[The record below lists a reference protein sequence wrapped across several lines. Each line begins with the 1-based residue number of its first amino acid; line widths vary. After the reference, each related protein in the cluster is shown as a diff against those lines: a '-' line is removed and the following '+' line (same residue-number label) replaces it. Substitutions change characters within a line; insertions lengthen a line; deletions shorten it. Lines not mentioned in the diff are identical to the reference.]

1 MAESRRTFL
10 KQSAA
15 SVAVVSLPGCAP
27 MSAESPDAL
36 LPATLRAVGEAM
48 LPEELGADG
57 RERAVAAFE
66 LWSEGLEPVAEMA
79 HPYLVPETVYTGPD
93 PRPGWAAQLRGLDI
107 ESRKRFGASF
117 GEVGV
122 PERRSVLE
130 PHVRRAGPDL
140 GRPGNAA
147 HVALALAAHFF
158 ASPIATD
165 ICYGR
170 AIAKQQCRGLAAA
183 GDEPAP
189 LAGNEPAPMPGVAS

>member
-15 SVAVVSLPGCAP
+15 TVAAVSLPSCAP
-27 MSAESPDAL
+27 SSAESPDTLA
-36 LPATLRAVGEAM
+36 PAALRAVGEAV
-48 LPEELGADG
+48 LPEELGEDG
-57 RERAVAAFE
+57 RERVVAAFE
-66 LWSEGLEPVAEMA
+66 LWAEGIEPVAEMA
-79 HPYLVPETVYTGPD
+79 HPYLVPETVYTGAD
-93 PRPGWAAQLRGLDI
+93 PRPGWGAQLRALDI

-122 PERRSVLE
+122 PDRRTLLTR
-130 PHVRRAGPDL
+130 HMRAAGAAF
-140 GRPGNAA
+140 GRPENAGHIA
-147 HVALALAAHFF
+147 VALAAHFF

-170 AIAKQQCRGLAAA
+170 AIAKQQCRGLAGA

-189 LAGNEPAPMPGVAS
+189 LPGVAS

>member
-15 SVAVVSLPGCAP
+15 TVAAVSLPGCAP
-27 MSAESPDAL
+27 TAAKSPDAL
-36 LPATLRAVGEAM
+36 AAATLRAVAEAV

-57 RERAVAAFE
+57 RARAVAAFE

-93 PRPGWAAQLRGLDI
+93 PRPGWAAQLNGLDI
-107 ESRKRFGASF
+107 ESGKRFGAAFS
-117 GEVGV
+117 EIGV
-122 PERRSVLE
+122 PERRGILE
-130 PHVRRAGPDL
+130 RHAREAGADL

-147 HVALALAAHFF
+147 HIAVALAAHFF

-170 AIAKQQCRGLAAA
+170 AIAKQQCRGLAGA

-189 LAGNEPAPMPGVAS
+189 LPVVAS

>member
-15 SVAVVSLPGCAP
+15 TIAVVSLPGCAP
-27 MSAESPDAL
+27 GAPESPHAL
-36 LPATLRAVGEAM
+36 VSATLRAVGEAM

-66 LWSEGLEPVAEMA
+66 LWAAGIEPVAEMA
-79 HPYLVPETVYTGPD
+79 HPYLVPETVYTRPD
-93 PRPGWAAQLRGLDI
+93 PRPGWAAQLQALDI
-107 ESRKRFGASF
+107 ESGKRFGASF
-117 GEVGV
+117 GELGV
-122 PERRSVLE
+122 PERRSILE

-140 GRPGNAA
+140 GRPTNAGHIA
-147 HVALALAAHFF
+147 VALAAHFF

-165 ICYGR
+165 LCYGR
-170 AIAKQQCRGLAAA
+170 SIAKQQCLGLAGA

-189 LAGNEPAPMPGVAS
+189 LPGVAS

>member
-15 SVAVVSLPGCAP
+15 AVAAASLPGCAP
-27 MSAESPDAL
+27 TEAERPNAL
-36 LPATLRAVGEAM
+36 AAATLRAVGETI
-48 LPEELGADG
+48 LPDELGVDG
-57 RERAVAAFE
+57 RERAAAAFE

-93 PRPGWAAQLRGLDI
+93 PRPGWAAQLSGLDI
-107 ESRKRFGASF
+107 ESGKRFGASF

-122 PERRSVLE
+122 PERRSILE
-130 PHVRRAGPDL
+130 RHMRRAGPDF
-140 GRPGNAA
+140 GRPENAA
-147 HVALALAAHFF
+147 HVAVALAAHFY
-158 ASPIATD
+158 ASPVATD

-170 AIAKQQCRGLAAA
+170 AIAKQQCRGLAGA

-189 LAGNEPAPMPGVAS
+189 LPGVAS

>member
-15 SVAVVSLPGCAP
+15 SVAAASLAGCAP
-27 MSAESPDAL
+27 SAPEPNDAL
-36 LPATLRAVGEAM
+36 APATLRAVGEAI
-48 LPEELGADG
+48 LPEELGEDG

-66 LWSEGLEPVAEMA
+66 LWSEGLDPVAEMA

-93 PRPGWAAQLRGLDI
+93 PRPGWVAQLRGLDV
-107 ESRKRFGASF
+107 ESGKRFGASF

-122 PERRSVLE
+122 PERRRILE
-130 PHVRRAGPDL
+130 PHVRRAGADL
-140 GRPGNAA
+140 GRPANAG
-147 HVALALAAHFF
+147 HVALALAAHFL
-158 ASPIATD
+158 ASPVATD

-170 AIAKQQCRGLAAA
+170 AIARQACRGLGGA

-189 LAGNEPAPMPGVAS
+189 LTGAAS

>member
-1 MAESRRTFL
+1 MPESRRTFL

-15 SVAVVSLPGCAP
+15 TVAAVSLPSCAP
-27 MSAESPDAL
+27 TSEERPDVL
-36 LPATLRAVGEAM
+36 VPATLGAVAEAM

-57 RERAVAAFE
+57 RARAVAAFE

-107 ESRKRFGASF
+107 ESGKRFGAAF
-117 GEVGV
+117 AEIGV
-122 PERRSVLE
+122 RERRSLLE
-130 PHVRRAGPDL
+130 AHVRRAGPDL
-140 GRPGNAA
+140 GRPANAG
-147 HVALALAAHFF
+147 HVAVALAAHFY

-170 AIAKQQCRGLAAA
+170 AIAKQQCRGLAGA

-189 LAGNEPAPMPGVAS
+189 LPGVAS

>member
-1 MAESRRTFL
+1 MANSRRTFL

-15 SVAVVSLPGCAP
+15 TVAAVSLPSCVP
-27 MSAESPDAL
+27 TSADSPDTLA
-36 LPATLRAVGEAM
+36 PAALRAAGEAV

-66 LWSEGLEPVAEMA
+66 LWAEGIEPVAEMA
-79 HPYLVPETVYTGPD
+79 HPYLVPETEYTGAD
-93 PRPGWAAQLRGLDI
+93 PRPGWAAQLRALDI

-122 PERRSVLE
+122 PDRRSLLTR
-130 PHVRRAGPDL
+130 HMRAAAPAF
-140 GRPGNAA
+140 GRPENAGHIA
-147 HVALALAAHFF
+147 VALAAHFY
-158 ASPIATD
+158 ASTIATD

-170 AIAKQQCRGLAAA
+170 AIAKQQCRGLAGA

-189 LAGNEPAPMPGVAS
+189 LPGVAS